1 MFFINQNSPGELK
14 SPNLACME
22 TWVLYALISMAFAGL
37 TSILAKFGMG
47 DLPSDL
53 ALVIRTSVVF
63 SLVLVHAFILHPMK
77 QLGTVSYK
85 SLVFLSLS
93 GLTTAFSWIFYY
105 RAIQSG
111 KVSVVATIDKGSILV
126 TIILS
131 AVFLQ
136 EQITMRT
143 LLAVLLMMTGLLLL
157 IKT

>member
-1 MFFINQNSPGELK
+1 MFFINLNLSDEPK
-14 SPNLACME
+14 STNFAYME

-37 TSILAKFGMG
+37 TSVLAKFGM
-47 DLPSDL
+47 DELPSDL

-63 SLVLVHAFILHPMK
+63 SLVIAHAFILHPIK
-77 QLGTVSYK
+77 QLGAVSSK

-126 TIILS
+126 TILLS
-131 AVFLQ
+131 AVFLH
-136 EQITMRT
+136 EQITVRT
-143 LLAVLLMMTGLLLL
+143 LLAVLLIMAGLILL